1 MLFKE
6 FLKKSRTEC
15 SVKLF
20 LVLKI
25 RQTMAWFFID
35 QILRQIYLLL
45 FQSLNWEKLVKFQCV
60 EKFSVLSFL
69 KAIQQ
74 LSTLL
79 TVLNQIKKNVNK
91 SERQKNKNYKKFA
104 TFQFWN
110 QTRFFSVSLSRK
122 ILNIETHIH
131 PSFKMMKKS
140 GASCGLSFSCPA
152 EIQSALQVA
161 TG

>member
-1 MLFKE
+1 MLI
-6 FLKKSRTEC
+6 
-15 SVKLF
+15 
-20 LVLKI
+20 LVQKI
-25 RQTMAWFFID
+25 LQTIAWFFI
-35 QILRQIYLLL
+35 IKFGVKLTYRFCKI
-45 FQSLNWEKLVKFQCV
+45 WTEKKLVKSQSV
-60 EKFSVLSFL
+60 KKNSVLSENGTD
-69 KAIQQ
+69 KRQR

-79 TVLNQIKKNVNK
+79 MAFNQIKKNVNK
-91 SERQKNKNYKKFA
+91 SARQKNKNYKKFT

-110 QTRFFSVSLSRK
+110 QIWFFSVSLSRK

>member
-1 MLFKE
+1 M
-6 FLKKSRTEC
+6 C
-15 SVKLF
+15 
-20 LVLKI
+20 
-25 RQTMAWFFID
+25 Q
-35 QILRQIYLLL
+35 
-45 FQSLNWEKLVKFQCV
+45 
-60 EKFSVLSFL
+60 KFSVLSFL

-74 LSTLL
+74 FPTLL
-79 TVLNQIKKNVNK
+79 IVFNQIKKNVNK
-91 SERQKNKNYKKFA
+91 SARQKNKNYKKFA